1 MHLDA
6 DLNTF
11 MLMANVAYMAYIAEG
26 PHERGECD

>member
-11 MLMANVAYMAYIAEG
+11 MLMANVAYMAEG